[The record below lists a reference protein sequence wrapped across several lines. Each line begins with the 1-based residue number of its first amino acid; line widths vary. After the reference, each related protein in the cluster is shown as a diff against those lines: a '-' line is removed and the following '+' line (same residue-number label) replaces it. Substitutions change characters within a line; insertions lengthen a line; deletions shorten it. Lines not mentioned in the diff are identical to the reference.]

1 MSEEAVAA
9 AAVDSGAAVV
19 LAVAMDQSL
28 ALPHGTSDCL
38 FTNGARRLWRVSG
51 RGRQ

>member
-9 AAVDSGAAVV
+9 EASDSRSGVEVIA
-19 LAVAMDQSL
+19 AMDQPL

-38 FTNGARRLWRVSG
+38 FTNGATRVL
-51 RGRQ
+51 